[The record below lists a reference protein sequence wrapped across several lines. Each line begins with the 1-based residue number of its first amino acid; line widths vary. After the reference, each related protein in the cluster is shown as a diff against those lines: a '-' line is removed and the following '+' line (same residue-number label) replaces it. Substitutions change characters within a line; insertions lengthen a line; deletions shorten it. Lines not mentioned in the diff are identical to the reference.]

1 MLDWVWPMHRPSN
14 PPVDSLP
21 STAQI
26 AEQRVQGLAPELYY
40 VYPGGPQP
48 SPGSLL
54 TERLKCILLASLTIP
69 SGDGQ
74 DWETRAGAGQARY
87 HITTSPHHHQAWQ
100 SPQHLYYRSTVVAL
114 EYLCRRRGAPLNGR
128 PSCAT
133 AKEGPGTSLA
143 TRSVWSGLVWSLAL
157 SPERRSRSIT
167 VWDDATAHCPLALC
181 HFACVFPAALV
192 PRRQTFFF
200 PPSPCLCLSASSSR
214 PKQELSLLAGPT

>member
-26 AEQRVQGLAPELYY
+26 AEQRVQGLAPELYC

-54 TERLKCILLASLTIP
+54 TERLKCILLANLTIP

-87 HITTSPHHHQAWQ
+87 HITTSPPGLAA
-100 SPQHLYYRSTVVAL
+100 SAAPLIPVNRSLVAL
-114 EYLCRRRGAPLNGR
+114 EYLTCAVGAAPQRSAVMRHCKRRPWHQ
-128 PSCAT
+128 
-133 AKEGPGTSLA
+133 PGNQVCL
-143 TRSVWSGLVWSLAL
+143 VWSGLVWSLAL
-157 SPERRSRSIT
+157 SPERRSIT
-167 VWDDATAHCPLALC
+167 VWDDAATHCPLALC

-200 PPSPCLCLSASSSR
+200 PPSPRLCHSASSSR